1 MSEVVELIYGRN
13 EAESFENSKK
23 LEEWIL
29 AGQESS
35 WQSRESLH
43 FCHPAHEGS
52 FLQHT
57 VVTPVPCREDES
69 GEGEHLFSGE
79 ALRSQRGSW
88 SISCGASHGSWA
100 VWVRALGQDGFGLC

>member
-52 FLQHT
+52 FLQHAA
-57 VVTPVPCREDES
+57 VTPVPCREDES
-69 GEGEHLFSGE
+69 G
-79 ALRSQRGSW
+79 RGGNAYS
-88 SISCGASHGSWA
+88 
-100 VWVRALGQDGFGLC
+100 LGRL

>member
-35 WQSRESLH
+35 WRSRESLH

-57 VVTPVPCREDES
+57 AVTPVPCREDES
-69 GEGEHLFSGE
+69 GAGGTPILWGGSEKPEGLLEYFM
-79 ALRSQRGSW
+79 W
-88 SISCGASHGSWA
+88 S
-100 VWVRALGQDGFGLC
+100 